1 MKLINNS
8 TNPLSHGIYKLA
20 KGAVADIPD
29 DIAKD
34 WLKIKGITRFVSGAD
49 LKKATDEADKEKAAL
64 QDEIAKLK
72 AEIADL
78 KKATDEEV
86 EEKAEEPKKET
97 KKAK

>member
-1 MKLINNS
+1 MKLINNG
-8 TNPLSHGIYKLA
+8 TNPLSHGVHKLS

-29 DIAKD
+29 DIAKE
-34 WLKIKGITRFVSGAD
+34 WLKIKGIKQFVSGAD

-78 KKATDEEV
+78 KKVPEKKV
-86 EEKAEEPKKET
+86 EEKAEEPVKET
-97 KKAK
+97 KKSK